1 MTLKESANFYVV
13 GDSKATL
20 CVCGRKS
27 KTFKFKI
34 RPTVLGYIDVTV
46 SANTIN
52 NNENIC
58 KSNDI
63 IVENELAADAL
74 IKKLLVEPEGIKKE
88 FTDSF
93 VLCRKQLLHEKVT
106 KKMKMDIPKPFVPG
120 SVFAELLVV
129 GRYFNVK
136 SFTFTIQK

>member
-1 MTLKESANFYVV
+1 MSWQL
-13 GDSKATL
+13 
-20 CVCGRKS
+20 
-27 KTFKFKI
+27 
-34 RPTVLGYIDVTV
+34 
-46 SANTIN
+46 
-52 NNENIC
+52 
-58 KSNDI
+58 
-63 IVENELAADAL
+63 
-74 IKKLLVEPEGIKKE
+74 KLLVEPEGIKKE

-93 VLCRKQLLHEKVT
+93 LLCRKQLLHEKVT